1 MKTARPLFRIL
12 GMALLT
18 ALSLG
23 TVSCHKEQPV
33 TPDPILT
40 LAKTGV
46 LSGKGSQFVSV
57 TAAGTWSLASDA
69 AWVRFTPASG
79 TGNSSDIIL
88 QYEANSGAIART
100 AEITLSCGG
109 KTTIVSLRQNAPSED
124 PQPESHAGTSTK
136 RRWMELP
143 ETKDNDGLYFYTHDM
158 TVASK
163 TIRNYSFYWD
173 DKALVAHWV
182 AYPLNTALRGSGSR
196 SDAWGLDPFLPAS
209 KQPIVTSTFRGGW
222 TRGHQIPSADRL
234 NYSANVATFYGTN
247 MTPQEY
253 NFNGEIWARLEGSVR
268 GWAGRCDTL
277 YVVTGCVVKG
287 STEKAQDV
295 DGKSI
300 TVPVAYY
307 KAVLAYSKA
316 NTANGGYRGCAVYL
330 PHDRAVAGQTVTK
343 NHSSV
348 MSVRALEEK
357 LGINL
362 FVNLPAAVGN
372 DAAEKIETENPAL
385 VSWWWQ

>member
-1 MKTARPLFRIL
+1 VKPAKTIFRIL

-79 TGNSSDIIL
+79 TGNSSDVIL

-316 NTANGGYRGCAVYL
+316 NAANGGYRGCAVYL
-330 PHDRAVAGQTVTK
+330 PHDRAIAGQTVTK
-343 NHSSV
+343 DHSSV

-362 FVNLPAAVGN
+362 FVNLPTAVGN

-385 VSWWWQ
+385 VSWWW

>member
-1 MKTARPLFRIL
+1 
-12 GMALLT
+12 MALPI
-18 ALSLG
+18 ALSFG
-23 TVSCHKEQPV
+23 AVSCSKEQPE

-40 LAKTGV
+40 LAKADV
-46 LSGKGSQFVSV
+46 LSAKGSQFVSV
-57 TAAGTWSLASDA
+57 KAVGSWSLVSNAT
-69 AWVRFTPASG
+69 WVRFTPTSG
-79 TGNSSDIIL
+79 TGNNSDIIL
-88 QYEANSGAIART
+88 QYEANAGTTART
-100 AEITLSCGG
+100 ADITLSCGG

-124 PQPESHAGTSTK
+124 PQPESYAGPSTK

-196 SDAWGLDPFLPAS
+196 SDAWGLDPYLPAS

-234 NYSANVATFYGTN
+234 NYAANVATFYGTN

-287 STEKAQDV
+287 STEKASDV

-316 NTANGGYRGCAVYL
+316 NAANGGYRGFAVYL
-330 PHDRAVAGQTVTK
+330 PHDRGIAGQTVTK
-343 NHSSV
+343 NHTSV

-385 VSWWWQ
+385 VSWWW

>member
-1 MKTARPLFRIL
+1 
-12 GMALLT
+12 MALLT

-23 TVSCHKEQPV
+23 TVSCKKDQPV
-33 TPDPILT
+33 TPDPILI
-40 LAKTGV
+40 LGKDQV
-46 LSGKGSQFVSV
+46 LSGKGSQFVAVRATGS
-57 TAAGTWSLASDA
+57 WSLSADAS
-69 AWVRFTPASG
+69 WVRFTPASG
-79 TGNSSDIIL
+79 TGDLPDVIM
-88 QYEANSGAIART
+88 QYDANGGDAART
-100 AEITLSCGG
+100 ADITLSCGG
-109 KTTIVSLRQNAPSED
+109 KTTVVTLRQNAPSED
-124 PQPESHAGTSTK
+124 PQPESNAGTSTK

-163 TIRNYSFYWD
+163 TVRNYSFYWD
-173 DKALVAHWV
+173 EKALVAHWV

-196 SDAWGLDPFLPAS
+196 SDAWGLDPLLPAS

-234 NYSANVATFYGTN
+234 NYAANVATFYGTN

-287 STEKAQDV
+287 STETAKDV

-330 PHDRAVAGQTVTK
+330 DHDRAIAGQTVTK

-348 MSVRALEEK
+348 MSVRDLERK

-362 FVNLPAAVGN
+362 FVNLPAAVG
-372 DAAEKIETENPAL
+372 DDTAEKIETENPAL
-385 VSWWWQ
+385 VSWWW